1 MGFRV
6 QNQISRNHLEIYSS
20 LEAGTT
26 GPKQHSRQREGVRVS
41 KAVVPVPCC
50 SSQLFIRMG
59 ENVLPLSSSSYT
71 RWNPPHHDAI
81 LFLPRRTIFTV
92 PCHCQLLQDTIYLKV
107 LKRWE
112 GNRLLINRTIFG
124 VSDLA
129 SFFTDL
135 NLWVDSLVL
144 EPQRSFQL
152 GSHVVMRNVSCIP
165 NAERKVT
172 EKQPSTGIATRAVQ
186 GEVSIE
192 NDL

>member
-41 KAVVPVPCC
+41 KAVVPAPCC
-50 SSQLFIRMG
+50 SSQLFIKMG
-59 ENVLPLSSSSYT
+59 ENFLPLNPSSYT

-81 LFLPRRTIFTV
+81 LFLPWRTISTV

-107 LKRWE
+107 LRE

-124 VSDLA
+124 VSGLA

-135 NLWVDSLVL
+135 NLWVESLVP

-172 EKQPSTGIATRAVQ
+172 EKQPSPGIATHAVQ
-186 GEVSIE
+186 GEISIE
-192 NDL
+192 NNL